1 MTGNDASETWARKAR
16 DVRREASKQQ
26 HRAANPKVSVF
37 VNANAG
43 SGKTY
48 LLVNRVIRLLLDGA
62 APESLLCLTYTKAAA
77 AEMRSRLFERLA
89 RWIDLDD
96 AQLLEYIR
104 GPDGLNHAHFPAGEL
119 SRARRLFARALETPG
134 GLRVMTIHG
143 FCQRLLQ
150 LFPVEAGLPP
160 GFEILDDAEAQTLL
174 DTARRRALAGE
185 LADDDTLRDALAH
198 LATWKNEPTLRG
210 LLAEMMTHR
219 RLLLRL
225 AQREADWRRVMA
237 QLRTHLGIG
246 EAPFEAD
253 AWRRRWLAALDGREV
268 RAHAEALAPVI
279 AGLAKPGTSDLRT
292 RQALKDLIAA
302 LEADDIERAWAAA
315 RQGFIT
321 RDSRTGEFK
330 PYVTLITKPVR
341 ETLPDTA
348 QWLKDMQ
355 ERFVAAF
362 DGWRARVALAANQA
376 LLTAGAAVA
385 LLYER
390 EKLRLGKFDYDDLIL
405 RTLALLDDENVD
417 AQWVLYR
424 LDGGIEHILL
434 DEAQDTSPDQWRIL
448 ERLTEEFTSGE
459 GVARERPRT
468 VFAVGDVKQSIYSFQ
483 GAAPEAFVA
492 MERFFQGKF
501 EEADLAFESVPL
513 QVSFRTV
520 RPLLEVVERVLEQP
534 DFRLDGEGAAK
545 DCPRHESARPQ
556 ATGAVELWP
565 PEEVE
570 NEHGEE
576 DIWTPRRELEV
587 SLRPQL
593 KLAARIASTIRRW
606 LDTGAELPPP
616 DPAADPDTDEG
627 KPRPVRPRD
636 ILILVRNRTTLM
648 EAIVSALKQRS
659 VPVAGVDRLR
669 VSDHIAVR
677 DMLAL
682 IRFLLLAEDDLSL
695 AAVLK
700 SPLLERDDGNP
711 FSDDDLLRLRGG
723 LHDFTAPL
731 ERIARVDSGRSLWEQ
746 LRAAAKGG
754 APVRRALARLEEWR
768 NLAGYMAPYELL
780 TTVLWRDGGMRR
792 FLRRLGREAEEP
804 LEALL
809 DLALEHERDG
819 AASLLSFVEWMLAE
833 APEIKR
839 EAEGNAAGAG
849 PHDWGEVR
857 VMTVHGAKG
866 LESPIVF
873 LADTFSVPDEK
884 RMQLV
889 PAPLEG
895 DAAGERLP
903 VWTLKKDWQPPALR
917 RLIER
922 ARQAEEE
929 EYNRLLYVA
938 MTRAA
943 DRLYICG
950 APPRQRKNGEDGRER
965 KRKPGIRCWYERLED
980 VLAKPE
986 YEVTLADGREG
997 WRYPAGAADL
1007 ATGAR
1012 TPSETPPATLP
1023 GWARRDAPPQ
1033 TRVAAWVSPSKTP
1046 LRTADADRTA
1056 AEGPVLSPLAGVRR
1070 AAAGQTPDALQR
1082 GVLIHKLLQYL
1093 PDLPRE
1099 EWEARALAWL
1109 TMPGRGLNAAT
1120 AQALW
1125 REVRAVLEDARFAPL
1140 FGPDAQA
1147 EVPFAAR
1154 LTMADGASVLVHGQ
1168 IDRLA
1173 LLDDAVIVADFKTA
1187 RPVPEGLAEA
1197 APAHLRQLALYRLA
1211 MRAVWPDRPLRAGLL
1226 FTAGPTWIEVPEDLL
1241 TLEGDQPSR

>member
-1 MTGNDASETWARKAR
+1 MQQAASA
-16 DVRREASKQQ
+16 QQ
-26 HRAANPKVSVF
+26 HRAADPKVSVF

-104 GPDGLNHAHFPAGEL
+104 QPDGLNHADFPADEL
-119 SRARRLFARALETPG
+119 SRARQLFARALETPG

-160 GFEILDDAEAQTLL
+160 GFEILDEAEMQTLL
-174 DTARRRALAGE
+174 DRARQRVLTGDLAQDG
-185 LADDDTLRDALAH
+185 ALRDALAH
-198 LATWKNEPTLRG
+198 LATWKSEPALRD
-210 LLAEMMTHR
+210 LLAEMMQHR

-225 AQREADWRRVMA
+225 ARGQEDWQRVMA
-237 QLRTHLGIG
+237 QLTTHLGIE
-246 EAPFEAD
+246 EAPVDAD
-253 AWRRRWLAALDGREV
+253 EWRQQWVAKLDAQEVQAHAQALASIITGLDKPGPNNLLTLDALRSL
-268 RAHAEALAPVI
+268 AEAL
-279 AGLAKPGTSDLRT
+279 D
-292 RQALKDLIAA
+292 
-302 LEADDIERAWAAA
+302 ADDMEQAWAAA
-315 RQGFIT
+315 RKGLLTKQQMT
-321 RDSRTGEFK
+321 PR
-330 PYVTLITKPVR
+330 VTLVTKAVAD
-341 ETLPDTA
+341 TLPGVA
-348 QWLKDMQ
+348 RWLEDMQ
-355 ERFVAAF
+355 TRFARAF
-362 DGWRARVALAANQA
+362 DGWRARVALAANEA

-385 LLYER
+385 LLYEE

-405 RTLALLDDENVD
+405 RTLALLDDANVD

-434 DEAQDTSPDQWRIL
+434 DEAQDTSPEQWRIL
-448 ERLTEEFTSGE
+448 ERLTEEFTGGD
-459 GVARERPRT
+459 GVERPRPRT

-483 GAAPEAFVA
+483 GAAPEAFER
-492 MERFFQGKF
+492 MRRFFQRRF
-501 EEADLAFESVPL
+501 EEADLEFRPVPL
-513 QVSFRTV
+513 HVSFRTV
-520 RPLLEVVERVLEQP
+520 QPVLEVVERVLEQP
-534 DFRLDGEGAAK
+534 DFRLDAGGAAK

-556 ATGAVELWP
+556 ASGAVELWP
-565 PEEVE
+565 PEELE
-570 NEHGEE
+570 EADEEE
-576 DIWTPRRELEV
+576 DIWTPKREPEV

-593 KLAARIASTIRRW
+593 KLAARIAGTIRRW
-606 LDTGAELPPP
+606 LDGGAQLPPL
-616 DPAADPDTDEG
+616 DPAADPDTEDG
-627 KPRPVRPRD
+627 RPRPVRPRD
-636 ILILVRNRTTLM
+636 VLILVRQRTTLM
-648 EAIVSALKQRS
+648 EAIVSALKQRG

-677 DMLAL
+677 DMLTL
-682 IRFLLLAEDDLSL
+682 LRFLLLAEDDLSL

-700 SPLLERDDGNP
+700 SPLVERDDGKP

-723 LHDFTAPL
+723 LHDFAAPL
-731 ERIARVDSGRSLWEQ
+731 ERIARVDAGRPLWEQ

-754 APVRRALARLEEWR
+754 APVRRALTRLEEWR

-809 DLALEHERDG
+809 DLALAYERNG
-819 AASLLSFVEWMLAE
+819 VASLLSFVEWMLAE

-839 EAEGNAAGAG
+839 EAEGNATGAG

-873 LADTFSVPDEK
+873 LADTFSVPDER

-895 DAAGERLP
+895 DASGEYLP

-917 RLIER
+917 ALIER
-922 ARQAEEE
+922 AKQAQEE

-950 APPRQRKNGEDGRER
+950 APPKRGKGKDENDGKGKKKEQE
-965 KRKPGIRCWYERLED
+965 KPAVRCWYDRLRE
-980 VLAKPE
+980 VLARPE
-986 YEVTLADGREG
+986 LEVMLGDGRKG

-1007 ATGAR
+1007 ETGVR
-1012 TPSETPPATLP
+1012 MLPETSPAIPP
-1023 GWARRDAPPQ
+1023 GWARRDAPQEPEA
-1033 TRVAAWVSPSKTP
+1033 AAWISPSKAP
-1046 LRTADADRTA
+1046 LRAVEA
-1056 AEGPVLSPLAGVRR
+1056 AQASTEEPVLSPLAGVRR
-1070 AAAGQTPDALQR
+1070 AAAGQAPDALRR

-1093 PDLPRE
+1093 PELPRE
-1099 EWEARALAWL
+1099 EWQARALAWL
-1109 TMPGRGLNAAT
+1109 TMPGRGLDEAA
-1120 AQALW
+1120 ARALW
-1125 REVRAVLEDARFAPL
+1125 REVGAVLADARFAPL
-1140 FGPDAQA
+1140 FGPSAQA

-1154 LTMADGASVLVHGQ
+1154 LPGADGAPLLVQGQ

-1173 LLDDAVIVADFKTA
+1173 LVDDAVIVADFKTA
-1187 RPVPEGLAEA
+1187 RPVPAGLAEVV
-1197 APAHLRQLALYRLA
+1197 PAYLRQLALYRLA
-1211 MRAVWPDRPLRAGLL
+1211 MRDVWPDKRLRAGLL
-1226 FTAGPTWIEVPEDLL
+1226 FTAGPAWLEVPEEMLENRLPNMDRIDTDLL
-1241 TLEGDQPSR
+1241 ED